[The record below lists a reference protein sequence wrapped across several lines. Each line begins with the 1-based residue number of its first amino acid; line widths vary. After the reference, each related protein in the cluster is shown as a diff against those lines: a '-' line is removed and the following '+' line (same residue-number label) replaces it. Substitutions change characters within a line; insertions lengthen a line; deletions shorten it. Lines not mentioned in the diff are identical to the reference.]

1 MMNVVILAAGQGKRM
16 HSDLP
21 KVLQPLA
28 GKPMIECVLDTVAK
42 LPDVSRTV
50 VVVGHRAEVVREALS
65 DRTNI
70 EFALQEPQLGTG
82 HALQCALPAL
92 DPAAEQTLVL
102 LGDVPLVQ
110 PETVDRLCRVADDG
124 MAILTTV
131 LRNPTG
137 YGRILRQRGRIVAI
151 VEQKDATEGQ
161 KQIREVNTGIML
173 LPTARLSGWLS
184 ELKAS
189 NAQGEYYLT
198 DVIGLAVRDG
208 VRINSARPRRSFEV
222 EGVNS
227 KTQLA
232 RLEGIWQDHQAELL
246 TEAGVT
252 VIDPSRLDI
261 RGRLVCGRDVTID
274 VGCIFE
280 GDVELA
286 DGVTV
291 GPYCV
296 IRNACIE
303 AGAKIDAFCHIDGA
317 VVGSGARV
325 GPYARLRPQAVLSE
339 DVHVGNFVEIK
350 KSNIGR
356 GSKINHLSYIGDTD
370 MGSGVNIGAGTI
382 TCNYDGVHKFRT
394 TIGDNAFIGSDTQ
407 LIAPVTVGE
416 GATLGAGTTLAKN
429 APAGELTL
437 SRAPQRTIK
446 GWKRPTKG
454 KASVAASAAP
464 AAPAAVDPAA
474 PTAAPEAPEA
484 TEAAAEHRHEGG
496 KSRARTPARARA
508 HQQKVQEREEAA
520 AQTQSAEPT
529 EA

>member
-16 HSDLP
+16 HSNLP

-28 GKPMIECVLDTVAK
+28 GKPMIECVLETVGRLSDA
-42 LPDVSRTV
+42 SRTI
-50 VVVGHRAEVVREALS
+50 VVVGHRAEVVRQVLAGREELS
-65 DRTNI
+65 
-70 EFALQEPQLGTG
+70 FVLQEPQLGTG

-92 DPAAEQTLVL
+92 DMTAEHTLVL

-110 PETVDRLCRVADDG
+110 PETIDRLVRVAGDG

-173 LPTARLSGWLS
+173 LPTARLAGWLS

-198 DVIGLAVRDG
+198 DIIGLAVRDG

-252 VIDPSRLDI
+252 VIDPSRIDI
-261 RGRLVCGRDVTID
+261 RGRLTCGHDVTID
-274 VGCIFE
+274 VGCIFI
-280 GDVELA
+280 GDVQLG
-286 DGVTV
+286 DNVVV
-291 GPYCV
+291 GAYSV
-296 IRNACIE
+296 IRNARIGAGTTIE
-303 AGAKIDAFCHIDGA
+303 PFCHIDEA
-317 VVGSGARV
+317 EVGDNARI
-325 GPYARLRPQAVLSE
+325 GPYARLRPQASLS
-339 DVHVGNFVEIK
+339 DNVHVGNFVEIK
-350 KSNIGR
+350 KSVIGT

-382 TCNYDGVHKFRT
+382 TCNYDGVNKWRT
-394 TIGDNAFIGSDTQ
+394 TIGDDAFIGSDTQ
-407 LIAPVTVGE
+407 LVAPVTVGA
-416 GATLGAGTTLAKN
+416 GATLGAGTTLTKD

-437 SRAPQRTIK
+437 SRAPQRTHK
-446 GWKRPTKG
+446 GWKRPVKMDVKAG
-454 KASVAASAAP
+454 KN
-464 AAPAAVDPAA
+464 
-474 PTAAPEAPEA
+474 
-484 TEAAAEHRHEGG
+484 
-496 KSRARTPARARA
+496 KSRAKSGNA
-508 HQQKVQEREEAA
+508 EEAA
-520 AQTQSAEPT
+520 GAAAKDAAE
-529 EA
+529 

>member
-28 GKPMIECVLDTVAK
+28 GKPMIGCVLDTVQKIA
-42 LPDVSRTV
+42 DVSRTV
-50 VVVGHRAEVVREALS
+50 VVVGHRAEVVKQALEDREGL
-65 DRTNI
+65 
-70 EFALQEPQLGTG
+70 EFVLQEPQMGTG

-92 DPAAEQTLVL
+92 DPEADNTLVL

-110 PETVDRLCRVADDG
+110 PETIDRLRAVAGDG

-173 LPTARLSGWLS
+173 LPTARLAGWLS

-261 RGRLVCGRDVTID
+261 RGNLVCGRDVTID
-274 VGCIFE
+274 VGCVFE
-280 GDVELA
+280 GNVELS
-286 DGVTV
+286 DGVYV

-296 IRNACIE
+296 IRNAKIGAGTRIE
-303 AGAKIDAFCHIDGA
+303 AFCHIDQA
-317 VVGSGARV
+317 EVGSHALV
-325 GPYARLRPQAVLSE
+325 GPYARLRPQAALCD

-350 KSNIGR
+350 KSNIGK
-356 GSKINHLSYIGDTD
+356 GSKINHLAYIGDTD

-382 TCNYDGVHKFRT
+382 TCNYDGVNKFRT

-407 LIAPVTVGE
+407 LVAPVTVGE
-416 GATLGAGTTLAKN
+416 GATLGAGTTLTKD
-429 APAGELTL
+429 APQGKLTL
-437 SRAPQRTIK
+437 SRAPQRTID
-446 GWKRPTKG
+446 GWQRPSK
-454 KASVAASAAP
+454 K
-464 AAPAAVDPAA
+464 
-474 PTAAPEAPEA
+474 
-484 TEAAAEHRHEGG
+484 
-496 KSRARTPARARA
+496 
-508 HQQKVQEREEAA
+508 Q
-520 AQTQSAEPT
+520 
-529 EA
+529 